1 MKNPTDARGKATVL
15 ESRPHSNQD
24 SARVQMKCPSC
35 GFELGDFPTVE
46 DNSVKCPKCEYR
58 IFWDG
63 ACWDACVDK
72 TYPRSFARQW
82 VLWEEGKLGDPNLV
96 YGNEPQKYFRELLDG
111 TSLTE
116 EALQSMKILEVGFGH
131 GRTLQNLQKWCPNAY
146 GIDLARPARSSQLR
160 PGSAI
165 FGNLLNMPFAP
176 GQFDLVLCRGVL
188 HHTPNPAQ
196 SFASIAAQVAD
207 GGLLFFGGHYEPGI
221 KASLQL
227 RNILP
232 GSWLY
237 PEPVLLGLASFFSV
251 LRSALESVQHRTL
264 SLKEFRRSY
273 AHYKLD
279 IFDVMTPRWSSLHD
293 EKEVTGWFN
302 AQGFEVRR
310 LSPGEYVGVK
320 NKNGTREIDP
330 KRRPA

>member
-1 MKNPTDARGKATVL
+1 VIHKMTKATETRGGTTVLQSRQNSNPDARL
-15 ESRPHSNQD
+15 QL
-24 SARVQMKCPSC
+24 KCPSC

-46 DNSVKCPKCEYR
+46 DNAVKCPKCEYR

-72 TYPRSFARQW
+72 SYPRSFARQW

-96 YGNEPQKYFRELLDG
+96 YGNEPKKYFRELLDG

-116 EALQSMKILEVGFGH
+116 EDLQSMKVLEVGFGH

-160 PGSAI
+160 PGTAI
-165 FGNLLNMPFAP
+165 FGNLLNMPFDP

-188 HHTPNPAQ
+188 HHTPNPGQ

-207 GGLLFFGGHYEPGI
+207 GGLLFLGGHYEPGL
-221 KASLQL
+221 KVSLQL

-232 GSWLY
+232 ASWLY
-237 PEPVLLGLASFFSV
+237 PEPVLLGLASFLSVVRSGMECARKRDFS
-251 LRSALESVQHRTL
+251 SEA
-264 SLKEFRRSY
+264 FRRSY

-279 IFDVMTPRWSSLHD
+279 MFDVMTPRWSSLHD

-302 AQGFEVRR
+302 SQGFQVKR
-310 LSPGEYVGVK
+310 LAPGEYVGVK
-320 NKNGTREIDP
+320 TVAGGKTRIGG
-330 KRRPA
+330 